1 MNNKMLKLRK
11 IGTMVVA
18 MMMVLTSVM
27 ALLPENVSAKEF
39 TGKKGSV
46 YYTHDAGQITY
57 GPGNGGYSNTLKTT
71 LNDNLGDRYSY
82 CVQPHKRSV
91 TPGKA
96 TIDKVV
102 TDDTTDGASSKW
114 NAMRNILYYSPSYPG
129 YDNNIKGVKEKY
141 YTGDYSKDWGIAHLA
156 LSWAYVNKNG
166 SDLPTWSGTYAS
178 ACGDVWTKA
187 KALCNAMWNDGTK
200 VDDAVPEGFTVFICE
215 QNGEQDM
222 MVGYLN
228 TGKLKLIKK
237 SDNPNLSDN
246 NNCYDLAGATY
257 EVKNESGK
265 KVAELVT
272 DEKGESETVE
282 LTAGTYYITET
293 KAAKGYAIKVVDRET
308 SKVEVEFDET
318 TEYKTSDTPQ
328 NDPFA
333 IVLKKADKET
343 GKESELAGASLEG
356 AEFEVKYYDAYFN
369 KASDANGK
377 KPLKTWTLKTDKN
390 GRILIPRN
398 DDEMK
403 TYFVKGDEFEKSR
416 TGMNTFALGSYIIT
430 ETKAPEGYLVN
441 GTPQLAVVKGDGS
454 KTETVR
460 TYNMLTDENDRVY
473 EQVQRG
479 DLEFLKKDIGEDR
492 LANCVFKITSDTTG
506 ESHIVVTDPNGQFT
520 SRGTVDPSTVNKND
534 EALNEDGTIDES
546 KISYKYG
553 VWFGK
558 DKEGNVAT
566 PNAKLRPF
574 PYDRYTI
581 TELSCKANENKSLI
595 KTSFNMYKDGLEVDL
610 GTLTDADIHTTLTG
624 DKNGKWIN
632 ESKNTVLTDKV
643 QYEKLKTNKKY
654 VAECT
659 LMDRDTGKAIQ
670 VDGKD
675 VTGKQ
680 EFTPKSNKGSVDV
693 PITFDSTGMKG
704 KHLVAFEEVYELKDD
719 GSKGDLVA
727 THKDLTDEGQ
737 TVRMYKADYYMYK
750 VRTTDAPEANDP
762 EGKFGFIKGEK
773 VDYDVVVENRGDVDL
788 TMNVSD
794 HFNNKGYFS
803 DPIVKKVTNATWN
816 NKAKNQKV
824 ANITLKAGETA
835 KVTFTTTVTNAPVKM
850 ADTKYDSDSK
860 CEAETKD
867 TAKDT
872 EVSDTTKN
880 DTAAASNDA
889 VTGDETAE
897 VTPDDSSK
905 EENLKDCNQKDQTN
919 KPVDDGWTNTAYTKD
934 VHYTIE
940 GEDKTL
946 DDMTDIAQTP
956 IRPNPKI
963 GTYLTANGKKKVIAS
978 AKTKFKDTVAYSGL
992 TPGHRYILEC
1002 TLMVKDT
1009 KEAKVEN
1016 GKPVT
1021 GTTSFVAKKSSG
1033 YAEVNFVVNTKGME
1047 GKELVAF
1054 ENCYNTKEVNGK
1066 PQKNKIVAVHKD
1078 INDKGQMVVISKK
1091 TTVPPLTGDDENLMI
1106 YGMFLLIGT
1115 AAGACYYKKRKA
1127 AGHKSNK

>member
-1 MNNKMLKLRK
+1 MNKRLLKLRK
-11 IGTMVVA
+11 VGTMVVT
-18 MMMVLTSVM
+18 MMMVFTSM
-27 ALLPENVSAKEF
+27 MTLLSENVSAKEF

-46 YYTHDAGQITY
+46 YYTHDAGQVTY
-57 GPGNGGYSNTLKTT
+57 GPGAGGYSNTLKTT
-71 LNDNLGDRYSY
+71 LNDNLGSRYSY
-82 CVQPHKRSV
+82 CVQPNKGSV
-91 TPGKA
+91 SAGKA

-102 TDDTTDGASSKW
+102 TDDTTDGAFSKW

-129 YDNNIKGVKEKY
+129 YEKNVKGVKDKY
-141 YTGDYSKDWGIAHLA
+141 YTGNHSKDWGIAHLA
-156 LSWAYVNKNG
+156 LSWAYTGRSG
-166 SDLPTWSGTYAS
+166 SDMETWAGTHAS
-178 ACGDVWTKA
+178 ACGEVWTKA

-200 VDDAVPEGFTVFICE
+200 VDDAVPEGFTVFICY
-215 QNGEQDM
+215 QNGVQDM

-237 SDNPNLSDN
+237 SDNSSLSDN
-246 NNCYDLAGATY
+246 NNCYNLAGATY
-257 EVKNESGK
+257 EVKDGNGK

-272 DEKGESETVE
+272 NEKGETQTVE
-282 LTAGTYYITET
+282 LSAGDYYITET
-293 KAAKGYAIKVVDRET
+293 KAAKGYAIKTVDKET
-308 SKVEVEFDET
+308 SKVTVEFDET

-328 NDPFA
+328 NDPFP
-333 IVLKKADKET
+333 IILKKADKET

-356 AEFEVKYYDAYFN
+356 AEFEVKYYDTLDFK
-369 KASDANGK
+369 KASDADGK
-377 KPLKTWTLKTDKN
+377 KPLKTWTLKTDKD
-390 GRILIPRN
+390 GQIHIPET

-403 TYFVKGDEFEKSR
+403 TYFVKGSDLYK
-416 TGMNTFALGSYIIT
+416 TKNGDNTLAIGSYIIT
-430 ETKAPEGYLVN
+430 ETKAPKGYNVN
-441 GTPQLAVVKGDGS
+441 ETPQLAVVKGDGS
-454 KTETVR
+454 KTETVK
-460 TYNMLTDENDRVY
+460 TYNMLTSDNNHVY

-492 LANCVFKITSDTTG
+492 LANCVFKITSNTTG
-506 ESHIVVTDPNGQFT
+506 ESHLVVTDPNGQFT
-520 SRGTVDPSTVNKND
+520 SKGKVDPSTANKND
-534 EALNEDGTIDES
+534 EALNDDGTIDES
-546 KISYKYG
+546 KISYEYG

-558 DKEGNVAT
+558 DEEGNVAK
-566 PNAKLRPF
+566 PNASLRPF
-574 PYDRYTI
+574 PYDTYTI
-581 TELSCKANENKSLI
+581 TEMPCKANENKSLV
-595 KTSFNMYKDGLEVDL
+595 KTTFNMYKEGLSVDL
-610 GTLTDADIHTTLTG
+610 GTITDADIHTTLTG
-624 DKNGKWIN
+624 DKNGKWVN
-632 ESKNTVLTDKV
+632 ESKETVLTDKV

-704 KHLVAFEEVYELKDD
+704 KYLVAFEEVYELNED

-727 THKDLTDEGQ
+727 THKDLNDEGQ

-762 EGKFGFIKGEK
+762 EGKFGFAKGEK

-794 HFNNKGYFS
+794 NFNNKGYFS
-803 DPIVKKVTNATWN
+803 DPVVKKVTNATWN
-816 NKAKNQKV
+816 NEAKNQKV

-835 KVTFTTTVTNAPVKM
+835 KVTFTTTVTNAPVKL

-867 TAKDT
+867 T
-872 EVSDTTKN
+872 EVSDATKN
-880 DTAAASNDA
+880 ENAIVFEEIN
-889 VTGDETAE
+889 GDETTE

-940 GEDKTL
+940 GEDKTM
-946 DDMTDIAQTP
+946 DDMSDIAQTP
-956 IRPNPKI
+956 IRPNPEI

-978 AKTKFKDTVAYSGL
+978 EKTKFKDTVAYKDL
-992 TPGHRYILEC
+992 TPGHTYILEC

-1021 GTTSFVAKKSSG
+1021 GTATFVAEKSSG
-1033 YAEVNFVVNTKGME
+1033 YAEVDFVVNTKGME

-1066 PQKNKIVAVHKD
+1066 PQKNKIVATHKD
-1078 INDKGQMVVISKK
+1078 INDEGQMVVISK
-1091 TTVPPLTGDDENLMI
+1091 TATVPPLTGDDEDLMI

-1115 AAGACYYKKRKA
+1115 AAGVGYYKKRKA
-1127 AGHKSNK
+1127 TGNKTK